1 MTDQCLLLNDGI
13 KYAQSNTNGKR
24 NRNKSMIL
32 IRYLLICIIG
42 YLIIRSFVMFGK
54 MNSSGKQGGPL
65 KKDKVQ
71 QKKVSKKIG
80 DYIDYEE
87 IKK

>member
-1 MTDQCLLLNDGI
+1 
-13 KYAQSNTNGKR
+13 
-24 NRNKSMIL
+24 
-32 IRYLLICIIG
+32 
-42 YLIIRSFVMFGK
+42 MFGK
-54 MNSSGKQGGPL
+54 EKSSGKQGGPL
-65 KKDKVQ
+65 KKDKAQ